1 MDYIL
6 STNNLTKRY
15 GKQNAL
21 DNVSV
26 HIKKG
31 DIYGLIGKNGA
42 GKTTLLRIIS
52 GLADATS
59 GEYSI
64 FGKNPQEMKGL
75 QSRIGVLVENPGI
88 YPDMTAY
95 QNVRT
100 KCLAL
105 GIRDKNVPNELLK
118 LVNLSYTGKK
128 PAEKFSLGM
137 RQRLGM
143 AMALAGNPDI
153 VILDEPINGLDP
165 EGIIE
170 VREMITKLNHELGIT
185 FIISS
190 HILEELAKTAT
201 VFGIINNGIMIE
213 EISSEKLAEKCESR
227 IELMTDDASK
237 ACTVL
242 EEMGFTNYKVLENGF
257 INIYEQ
263 LERTGDITMEL
274 ALKGIRTT
282 HISIANKSLEEYY
295 VELVGGNGG
304 NRNA

>member
-21 DNVSV
+21 DNVSI

-52 GLADATS
+52 GLASATS

-75 QSRIGVLVENPGI
+75 QSRIGILVENPGI

-100 KCLAL
+100 KCLEL

-128 PAEKFSLGM
+128 PAGKFSLGM

-201 VFGIINNGIMIE
+201 VFGIINNGVMVE
-213 EISSEKLAEKCESR
+213 EITTEKLSEKCESR
-227 IELMTDDASK
+227 IELMTDDAAK
-237 ACTVL
+237 ACTIL
-242 EEMGFTNYKVLENGF
+242 EGMGFTNYKVLENGF

-274 ALKGIRTT
+274 ALKGIKTT

>member
-21 DNVSV
+21 DNVSI

-52 GLADATS
+52 GLASAAS

-75 QSRIGVLVENPGI
+75 QSRIGILVENPGI

-100 KCLAL
+100 KCLEL

-128 PAEKFSLGM
+128 PAGKFSLGM

-201 VFGIINNGIMIE
+201 VFGIINNGVMVE
-213 EISSEKLAEKCESR
+213 EITTEKLSEKCESR
-227 IELMTDDASK
+227 IELMTDDAAK
-237 ACTVL
+237 ACTIL
-242 EEMGFTNYKVLENGF
+242 EGMGFTNYKVLENGF

-274 ALKGIRTT
+274 ALKGIKTT

>member
-118 LVNLSYTGKK
+118 LVNLSYKGKK

-153 VILDEPINGLDP
+153 FILYEPINGLDP

-201 VFGIINNGIMIE
+201 VFGIINNGAMVE

-274 ALKGIRTT
+274 ALKGVRTT

-304 NRNA
+304 NKNA